1 MASSWSDSR
10 AVWTVKSESLSSA
23 SLFFKAFK
31 SIAPLMQKS
40 GLVYTVVSTKLIA
53 GSPFNSINV
62 VLPGCD
68 KPVLAQDRR

>member
-1 MASSWSDSR
+1 
-10 AVWTVKSESLSSA
+10 
-23 SLFFKAFK
+23 
-31 SIAPLMQKS
+31 LMQKS